1 MTTERLTDEELAE
14 LDSMSEAAEGCD
26 CGCASSRAAFGCA
39 DAIPVLLAEVRELR
53 AERRDLAAW
62 MMRVGQRWP
71 DHACGECVPNGPLV
85 DPRFQCAWHRA
96 CAIERGE
103 HER

>member
-1 MTTERLTDEELAE
+1 MSIERLTEEELTQWE
-14 LDSMSEAAEGCD
+14 DTL
-26 CGCASSRAAFGCA
+26 
-39 DAIPVLLAEVRELR
+39 PVINRLIAEVRELR